1 MDVGKECKDGFYNS
15 DDPDVA
21 NWNVQNTYG
30 WTKASPSLLW
40 ISHSM
45 YRVENRNL
53 QVNVRL
59 SPDSSFPAGPCLEQK
74 NCEKRDRNVIFFFA
88 LRCVPLH

>member
-1 MDVGKECKDGFYNS
+1 
-15 DDPDVA
+15 
-21 NWNVQNTYG
+21 
-30 WTKASPSLLW
+30 
-40 ISHSM
+40 M

-74 NCEKRDRNVIFFFA
+74 NCEKRDRNVIFFFRA
-88 LRCVPLH
+88 TLCPTTLVVNKEMRRRTLNSSIRYTTFFLKLLLQLEFSSLI